1 MSTTIIGVDLATKA
15 IQVWV
20 YLNSKVLSN
29 KELTPQQFSEFL
41 RQQTPCV
48 VVFESCS
55 GFNYWAQ
62 YSLSVGHF
70 SKFILGDP
78 RKTAP
83 RTSIQNRNRN
93 SRENLRTRF

>member
-15 IQVWV
+15 IRVCV

-55 GFNYWAQ
+55 GSNYWAQ
-62 YSLSVGHF
+62 YCLSVGHF
-70 SKFILGDP
+70 SKFILGYLE
-78 RKTAP
+78 
-83 RTSIQNRNRN
+83 RTI
-93 SRENLRTRF
+93 LRI

>member
-15 IQVWV
+15 IQVCV

-29 KELTPQQFSEFL
+29 KELTPQQLSEFL

-55 GFNYWAQ
+55 CSNYWAQ

-70 SKFILGDP
+70 SKFILGADRRP
-78 RKTAP
+78 QT
-83 RTSIQNRNRN
+83 
-93 SRENLRTRF
+93 NLTTYIHPN

>member
-15 IQVWV
+15 IKVCV

-55 GFNYWAQ
+55 GSNYWAQ
-62 YSLSVGHF
+62 YCLSIGHTAKLI
-70 SKFILGDP
+70 STRLVRAIRIVLG
-78 RKTAP
+78 A
-83 RTSIQNRNRN
+83 
-93 SRENLRTRF
+93 